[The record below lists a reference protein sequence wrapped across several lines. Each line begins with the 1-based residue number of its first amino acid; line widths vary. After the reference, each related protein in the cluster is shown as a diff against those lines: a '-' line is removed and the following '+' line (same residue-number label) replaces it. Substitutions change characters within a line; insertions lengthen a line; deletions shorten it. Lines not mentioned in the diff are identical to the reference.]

1 MRVVL
6 GMAATGR
13 SNQPVGAKV
22 EGEGIEA
29 SFRAMGPMQR
39 PIPIHA
45 GRIRMHLPAVGEMT
59 QTYENNVLSARAA

>member
-13 SNQPVGAKV
+13 RNQPVGAKV

-29 SFRAMGPMQR
+29 SFRAMGPDAA
-39 PIPIHA
+39 A
-45 GRIRMHLPAVGEMT
+45 GPNTRGPYTNA
-59 QTYENNVLSARAA
+59 SACGRGDNANI

>member
-22 EGEGIEA
+22 EGGIEDLEA
-29 SFRAMGPMQR
+29 SLQA
-39 PIPIHA
+39 I
-45 GRIRMHLPAVGEMT
+45 
-59 QTYENNVLSARAA
+59 